1 MKPEFPKEDEV
12 ESKISKA
19 RELVNVGDLEKAI
32 NLLSSL
38 VKDLEKLEKPDKYA
52 KYEVDSLA
60 ELGKAYWKKGAY
72 KEAKEL
78 LDKAITLATR
88 ISYDL
93 GRVYALNY
101 RGNIE
106 LSQGNLTNAERIYLE
121 CLDVRKRETDM
132 PGVAVCL
139 MNLGVTHMEAG
150 NLAKAIDHFEEA
162 IDQSRNYETLN
173 AKATLATALNN
184 LAGCFRNQGEL
195 GKAEPLYF
203 ESIQVSREIGKHDG
217 IALCL
222 TSLGI
227 LSFAK
232 GDSEDLETAK
242 MRLSESQQ
250 LWQDLG
256 IVNPPYVKNLATL
269 AGVYIELG
277 DFSKAEQLL
286 EKARQNAEKIKSDLA
301 RLHADFFAG
310 VLEKTKG
317 NVASARRSFES
328 CLTNAKKLKNFE
340 IKLKSLV
347 ELALIA
353 CFEYRLTLE
362 EQHIAGTQEIIQQ
375 ILQAAIEQRMISVQ
389 AEAEI
394 IQGMLYSATMNYDG
408 ALRALAKG
416 LELAEERQL
425 PKQTKMAKEHIAKT
439 KRLKER
445 ASKLVKPST
454 YSAKEQVEEVQR
466 YLNKYQQLL
475 KAFKS

>member
-1 MKPEFPKEDEV
+1 MEKKPQLPEKSEL
-12 ESKISKA
+12 ESQISKA
-19 RELVNVGDLEKAI
+19 REFCSTGKLEEAI
-32 NLLSSL
+32 SLLSSL
-38 VKDLEKLEKPDKYA
+38 VKDLESLEKPEEYK
-52 KYEVDSLA
+52 KYEVDSFA

-72 KEAKEL
+72 NEAKKL
-78 LDKAITLATR
+78 LDKAIDLASR

-106 LSQGNLTNAERIYLE
+106 LSQGNLGPAEEIYLE

-132 PGVAVCL
+132 PGVAACL
-139 MNLGVTHMEAG
+139 MNLGVTYMEAG

-162 IDQSRNYETLN
+162 IALSRNYETLR
-173 AKATLATALNN
+173 AKAILALALNN
-184 LAGCFRNQGEL
+184 LAGCYRNQGEL
-195 GKAEPLYF
+195 ERAEPLYF
-203 ESIQVSREIGKHDG
+203 ESMEISRNIGKQDG

-227 LSFAK
+227 LSFAM
-232 GDSEDLETAK
+232 GDLETAK
-242 MRLSESQQ
+242 TRLTESQL

-256 IVNPPYVKNLATL
+256 INNPPYVKNLATL
-269 AGVYIELG
+269 AGVYTELR
-277 DFSKAEQLL
+277 DFGKAGPLL
-286 EKARQNAEKIKSDLA
+286 EKAQQNAEMIKSDLA
-301 RLHADFFAG
+301 QLHIDFFAG
-310 VLEKTKG
+310 VLEKKKG

-328 CLTNAKKLKNFE
+328 CLTNAKKLENFE
-340 IKLKSLV
+340 VKLKSLV
-347 ELALIA
+347 ELALIS

-362 EQHIAGTQEIIQQ
+362 EQHISRTQEIIQQ
-375 ILQAAIEQRMISVQ
+375 ILQAAIEQGMISVQ

-408 ALRALAKG
+408 ALRALTKG

-425 PKQTKMAKEHIAKT
+425 PKQTKMAQEQLAKT

-445 ASKLVKPST
+445 ARKLVKPT
-454 YSAKEQVEEVQR
+454 TQEEQVEEVQR

-475 KAFKS
+475 KAFKT